1 MNPPSGCI
9 IDRDLVENQSA
20 ENKGRFD
27 FFLTPSSATQGCI
40 LPTHFFVPKNSS
52 DLSKIDLEHLTYAL
66 CYYYFNWAGPIKV
79 PAPCQYAH
87 KIAEYFMNIGVASH
101 NKRQAHHA
109 HPKVL
114 EEVDRSGV
122 VPLSNRLHFL

>member
-1 MNPPSGCI
+1 M
-9 IDRDLVENQSA
+9 
-20 ENKGRFD
+20 
-27 FFLTPSSATQGCI
+27 
-40 LPTHFFVPKNSS
+40 PTHFFVPKNSS

-101 NKRQAHHA
+101 NKR
-109 HPKVL
+109 
-114 EEVDRSGV
+114 
-122 VPLSNRLHFL
+122 